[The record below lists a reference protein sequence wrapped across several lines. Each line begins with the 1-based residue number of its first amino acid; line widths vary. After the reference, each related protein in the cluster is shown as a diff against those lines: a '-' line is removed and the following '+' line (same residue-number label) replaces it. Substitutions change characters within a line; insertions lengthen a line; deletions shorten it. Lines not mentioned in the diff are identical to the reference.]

1 MMRAFLTRAIAKI
14 RNLRRSQSSDAELDR
29 EIALHVAM
37 LEEEYERRG
46 MSPEGAHRAAR
57 QTLGGVEQAKQAH
70 RDQRVI
76 LWLEQMRQDLR
87 HACRTFR
94 RNPGFTLVAVATLAA
109 GIGVNTTLFTAYD
122 AVALKP
128 LPIADPGRVVRLER
142 WFTHGWIGDMQYGFS
157 WPEYLYC
164 REHQDAFSDMVATSW
179 PVRVLA
185 RLPGDQAG
193 AQLKALQGQMVSG
206 NYFRSFGVEAG
217 LGRTFGP
224 DEDRAPGGDPVVVL
238 SYSFWQRAF
247 HGDPKTAGSVMRI
260 NGTAF
265 SIIGV
270 APEEFTGTALL
281 PQVPDFW
288 APVSMQSQL
297 TPGEDWLHQPADYR
311 FQILG
316 RLRPEIGLKQAEA
329 QTAAL
334 IRQFSATYI
343 TREPTRTVTLQHTAF
358 FGNTEDPRFEAG
370 VAALMLIV
378 AMVLFAACANV
389 ANMLLARGAVR
400 QREISLRLALGAS
413 RARVIRQLITESILL
428 SLVGGVTGLAL
439 SVVASKL
446 LRVELAQML
455 TTQLGSGFAFSLNL
469 NPDVRVLVYALAIS
483 VVAGA
488 AFGLSPALQFTKPE
502 LATSLHDESASFG
515 HRLRRSHLRSLLICG
530 QVAVSMLLLTCSGL
544 LVRGLMQSQ
553 SADPGFDTRQ
563 VFLLLGDYGDNAAT
577 SVARFQRIVRGLEE
591 VPETASIAYGGGPM
605 MGTWTPP
612 ILVKKNGAV
621 EGAERRRT
629 LASYASQNYLRT
641 LGIPLLR
648 GRDFTEQ
655 ESATGAHVAVI
666 SEAAARLF
674 WPGEDPL
681 GRHFQLDLHFTGK
694 LTGFEVVGVAKDVR
708 FTNLTRIDPAHV
720 YLAPDPTTTYP
731 ILLNV
736 GANQQAALA
745 ALWKA
750 VSRLDGN
757 LLPDLSLWNAET
769 MLVHP
774 QRTLAR
780 VMALFAAGLALLAL
794 SLAGVGIFGVMTY
807 VVSQRTKEI
816 GIQMALGAHSGDVL
830 RSVAL
835 SGLKPVAAGMIF
847 GLGCG
852 AAASAL
858 LHSTLASPGTS
869 DFLYG
874 VQFYDPW
881 TFAGISSFVV
891 TVSLLASLV
900 PAVRAVRVDPM
911 VALRYE

>member
-1 MMRAFLTRAIAKI
+1 MKRAFLTRTIAKI
-14 RNLRRSQSSDAELDR
+14 RNLWRSQSSDAELER

-57 QTLGGVEQAKQAH
+57 QAMGGLEQAKQAH
-70 RDQRVI
+70 RDQRGI
-76 LWLEQMRQDLR
+76 LWLEHTRQDLCQ
-87 HACRTFR
+87 AWRTFS

-128 LPIADPGRVVRLER
+128 LPIADPGRVVRMER

-164 REHQDAFSDMVATSW
+164 REHQNGFSDLVATSW

-185 RLPGDQAG
+185 QLPGDQTG
-193 AQLKALQGQMVSG
+193 AKVKALQGQMVSG
-206 NYFRSFGVEAG
+206 NYFKSLGVEAG
-217 LGRTFGP
+217 LGRTFRP
-224 DEDRAPGGDPVVVL
+224 DEGRIPVVVL

-247 HGDPKTAGSVMRI
+247 HGDPQTARLAMRI
-260 NGTAF
+260 NGTAY

-288 APVSMQSQL
+288 VPVSMQSQL
-297 TPGEDWLHQPADYR
+297 VPGQDWLHQPADYR

-316 RLRPEIGLKQAEA
+316 RVRPQIGLKRAEA
-329 QTAAL
+329 ETATL
-334 IRQFSATYI
+334 IRQFSATYT
-343 TREPTRTVTLQHTAF
+343 TREPTRTVTLQRTAF

-389 ANMLLARGAVR
+389 ANMQLARGAVR

-428 SLVGGVTGLAL
+428 SLAGGLTGLAL
-439 SVVASKL
+439 SVVAGKL
-446 LRVELAQML
+446 LQVEVAQML

-469 NPDVRVLVYALAIS
+469 SPDVRVLAYALAIS
-483 VVAGA
+483 LIAGA
-488 AFGLSPALQFTKPE
+488 AFGLSPALQFTQPE
-502 LATSLHDESASFG
+502 LATSLRDESTSFG
-515 HRLRRSHLRSLLICG
+515 HLLWRSHLRSLLICG

-563 VFLLLGDYGDNAAT
+563 VFLLLGDYGDNSAT
-577 SVARFQRIVRGLEE
+577 SVARFLRMVRGLEE
-591 VPETASIAYGGGPM
+591 VPEVASIAYGGGPM

-612 ILVKKNGAV
+612 ILVKKNAAV

-648 GRDFTEQ
+648 GRDFTKQ
-655 ESATGAHVAVI
+655 ESTTGAHVAVI

-694 LTGFEVVGVAKDVR
+694 LTDFEVVGVAKDVR

-731 ILLNV
+731 ILLNA

-745 ALWKA
+745 AIWKS

-774 QRTLAR
+774 QRTLTR
-780 VMALFAAGLALLAL
+780 VMAMFAAGLALLAV
-794 SLAGVGIFGVMTY
+794 SLAGVGIYGVMTY

-816 GIQMALGAHSGDVL
+816 GIQMALGARSGDVL

-835 SGLKPVAAGMIF
+835 SGLKPVAAGMII

-874 VQFYDPW
+874 VRFYDPW
-881 TFAGISSFVV
+881 TFAGISSFLV

>member
-1 MMRAFLTRAIAKI
+1 MTRAFLTRTIAKI
-14 RNLRRSQSSDAELDR
+14 RNLWRSQSADAEVER

-46 MSPEGAHRAAR
+46 MSPEEAHRAA
-57 QTLGGVEQAKQAH
+57 QQALGGVEQAKQAH
-70 RDQRVI
+70 RDQRGI
-76 LWLEQMRQDLR
+76 LWMEHTRQDLR
-87 HACRTFR
+87 QAYRTFS

-142 WFTHGWIGDMQYGFS
+142 WFTHGWLGDMQYGFS

-179 PVRVLA
+179 PVHVLA
-185 RLPGDQAG
+185 QLPGDQAG

-206 NYFRSFGVEAG
+206 NYFKSLGVEAG
-217 LGRTFGP
+217 LGRTFGA
-224 DEDRAPGGDPVVVL
+224 DEERAPVVVL

-247 HGDPKTAGSVMRI
+247 HADPQTARSVIRI
-260 NGTAF
+260 NGTAY

-288 APVSMQSQL
+288 APASMQPQIV
-297 TPGEDWLHQPADYR
+297 PGQDWLHQPADYR

-316 RLRPEIGLKQAEA
+316 RLRPEIGLKRAEA

-358 FGNTEDPRFEAG
+358 FGNTEDPRFEAS

-389 ANMLLARGAVR
+389 ANMLLARGVVR

-413 RARVIRQLITESILL
+413 RARVMRQLITESILL
-428 SLVGGVTGLAL
+428 SLVGGLTGLAV
-439 SVVASKL
+439 SVVAGKL
-446 LRVELAQML
+446 LRVEVAQIL

-469 NPDVRVLVYALAIS
+469 NPDVRVLAYALAIS
-483 VVAGA
+483 VIAGA

-502 LATSLHDESASFG
+502 LATSLRDESTSFG
-515 HRLRRSHLRSLLICG
+515 HLLWRSHLRSLLICG

-577 SVARFQRIVRGLEE
+577 SVARFLRMVRGLEE
-591 VPETASIAYGGGPM
+591 VPEVASIAYGGGPM

-612 ILVKKNGAV
+612 ILVKKNAAV

-648 GRDFTEQ
+648 GRDFTKQ
-655 ESATGAHVAVI
+655 ESTTGAHVAVI
-666 SEAAARLF
+666 SEAAARLL

-694 LTGFEVVGVAKDVR
+694 LTDFEVVGVAKDVR

-731 ILLNV
+731 ILLNA

-745 ALWKA
+745 AIWKS

-780 VMALFAAGLALLAL
+780 VMAMFAAGLALLAV
-794 SLAGVGIFGVMTY
+794 SLAGVGIYGVMTY

-816 GIQMALGAHSGDVL
+816 GIQMALGARSGEVL

-835 SGLKPVAAGMIF
+835 SGLKPVAAGMII

-874 VQFYDPW
+874 VRFYDPW

>member
-1 MMRAFLTRAIAKI
+1 MKRAFLTRTIAKI
-14 RNLRRSQSSDAELDR
+14 RNLWRSQSSDAELER

-57 QTLGGVEQAKQAH
+57 QAMGGLEQAKQAH
-70 RDQRVI
+70 RDQRGI
-76 LWLEQMRQDLR
+76 LWLEHTRQDLCQ
-87 HACRTFR
+87 AWRTFS

-128 LPIADPGRVVRLER
+128 LPIADPGRVVRMER

-164 REHQDAFSDMVATSW
+164 REHQNRFSDLVATSW

-185 RLPGDQAG
+185 QLPGDQTG
-193 AQLKALQGQMVSG
+193 AKVKALQGQMVSG
-206 NYFRSFGVEAG
+206 NYFKSLGVEAG
-217 LGRTFGP
+217 LGRTFRP
-224 DEDRAPGGDPVVVL
+224 DEGRIPVVVL

-247 HGDPKTAGSVMRI
+247 HGDPQTARLAMRI
-260 NGTAF
+260 NGTAY

-288 APVSMQSQL
+288 VPVSMQSQL
-297 TPGEDWLHQPADYR
+297 VPGQDWLHQPADYR

-316 RLRPEIGLKQAEA
+316 RVRPQIGLKRAEA
-329 QTAAL
+329 ETATL
-334 IRQFSATYI
+334 IRQFSATYT
-343 TREPTRTVTLQHTAF
+343 TREPTRTVTLQRTAF

-389 ANMLLARGAVR
+389 ANMQLARGAVR

-428 SLVGGVTGLAL
+428 SLAGGLTGLAL
-439 SVVASKL
+439 SVVAGKL
-446 LRVELAQML
+446 LQVEVAQML

-469 NPDVRVLVYALAIS
+469 SPDVRVLAYALAIS
-483 VVAGA
+483 LIAGA
-488 AFGLSPALQFTKPE
+488 AFGLSPALQFTQPE
-502 LATSLHDESASFG
+502 LATSLRDESTSFG
-515 HRLRRSHLRSLLICG
+515 HLLWRSHLRSLLICG

-563 VFLLLGDYGDNAAT
+563 VFLLLGDYGDNSAT
-577 SVARFQRIVRGLEE
+577 SVARFLRMVRGLEE
-591 VPETASIAYGGGPM
+591 VPEVASIAYGGGPM

-612 ILVKKNGAV
+612 ILVKKNAAV

-648 GRDFTEQ
+648 GRDFTKQ
-655 ESATGAHVAVI
+655 ESTTGAHVAVI

-694 LTGFEVVGVAKDVR
+694 LTDFEVVGVAKDVR

-731 ILLNV
+731 ILLNA

-745 ALWKA
+745 AIWKS

-774 QRTLAR
+774 QRTLTR
-780 VMALFAAGLALLAL
+780 VMAMFAAGLALLAV
-794 SLAGVGIFGVMTY
+794 SLAGVGIYGVMTY

-816 GIQMALGAHSGDVL
+816 GIQMALGARSGDVL

-835 SGLKPVAAGMIF
+835 SGLKPVAAGMII

-874 VQFYDPW
+874 VRFYDPW
-881 TFAGISSFVV
+881 TFAGISSFLV

>member
-1 MMRAFLTRAIAKI
+1 
-14 RNLRRSQSSDAELDR
+14 
-29 EIALHVAM
+29 
-37 LEEEYERRG
+37 
-46 MSPEGAHRAAR
+46 
-57 QTLGGVEQAKQAH
+57 
-70 RDQRVI
+70 
-76 LWLEQMRQDLR
+76 
-87 HACRTFR
+87 
-94 RNPGFTLVAVATLAA
+94 
-109 GIGVNTTLFTAYD
+109 
-122 AVALKP
+122 
-128 LPIADPGRVVRLER
+128 
-142 WFTHGWIGDMQYGFS
+142 
-157 WPEYLYC
+157 
-164 REHQDAFSDMVATSW
+164 
-179 PVRVLA
+179 
-185 RLPGDQAG
+185 
-193 AQLKALQGQMVSG
+193 
-206 NYFRSFGVEAG
+206 
-217 LGRTFGP
+217 
-224 DEDRAPGGDPVVVL
+224 
-238 SYSFWQRAF
+238 
-247 HGDPKTAGSVMRI
+247 
-260 NGTAF
+260 
-265 SIIGV
+265 
-270 APEEFTGTALL
+270 
-281 PQVPDFW
+281 
-288 APVSMQSQL
+288 
-297 TPGEDWLHQPADYR
+297 
-311 FQILG
+311 
-316 RLRPEIGLKQAEA
+316 
-329 QTAAL
+329 
-334 IRQFSATYI
+334 
-343 TREPTRTVTLQHTAF
+343 
-358 FGNTEDPRFEAG
+358 
-370 VAALMLIV
+370 
-378 AMVLFAACANV
+378 
-389 ANMLLARGAVR
+389 MLLARGVVR

-428 SLVGGVTGLAL
+428 SLVGGLTGLAV
-439 SVVASKL
+439 SVVAGKL
-446 LRVELAQML
+446 LRVEMARML
-455 TTQLGSGFAFSLNL
+455 TTQLGSGFAFSVNL
-469 NPDVRVLVYALAIS
+469 DPDVRVLAYALAIS
-483 VVAGA
+483 VIAGA

-502 LATSLHDESASFG
+502 LATSLRDESTSFG
-515 HRLRRSHLRSLLICG
+515 HLLWRSHLRSLLICG

-563 VFLLLGDYGDNAAT
+563 VFLLIGDYGDNAAT
-577 SVARFQRIVRGLEE
+577 SVARFQRMVKGLEE
-591 VPETASIAYGGGPM
+591 VPEVASVAYGGGPM

-612 ILVKKNGAV
+612 IRVKKNGAV

-641 LGIPLLR
+641 LDIPLLR
-648 GRDFTEQ
+648 GRDFTKQ

-666 SEAAARLF
+666 SEAGARLF

-694 LTGFEVVGVAKDVR
+694 LTDFEVVGVAKDVR

-745 ALWKA
+745 AVWKA

-780 VMALFAAGLALLAL
+780 VMAMFAATLALLAV
-794 SLAGVGIFGVMTY
+794 SLAGVGIYGVMTY

-816 GIQMALGAHSGDVL
+816 GIQMALGACSGDVL
-830 RSVAL
+830 RSVAF
-835 SGLKPVAAGMIF
+835 SGLKPVAAGMII

-874 VQFYDPW
+874 VRFYDPW
-881 TFAGISSFVV
+881 TFAGISSFLV

>member
-1 MMRAFLTRAIAKI
+1 MTRAFLTRTIAKI
-14 RNLRRSQSSDAELDR
+14 RNLWRSQSADAELER

-46 MSPEGAHRAAR
+46 MSPEEAHRAAR
-57 QTLGGVEQAKQAH
+57 QALGGVEQAKQAH
-70 RDQRVI
+70 RDQRGI
-76 LWLEQMRQDLR
+76 LWMEHTRQDLR
-87 HACRTFR
+87 QAYRTFS

-109 GIGVNTTLFTAYD
+109 GIGVNTTLFTAYN

-142 WFTHGWIGDMQYGFS
+142 WFTRGWIGDMQYGFS

-185 RLPGDQAG
+185 QLPGDQAG

-206 NYFRSFGVEAG
+206 NYFKSLGVEAG
-217 LGRTFGP
+217 LGRTFGA
-224 DEDRAPGGDPVVVL
+224 DEDRAPVVVL

-247 HGDPKTAGSVMRI
+247 HADPQTARSVIRI
-260 NGTAF
+260 NGTAY

-288 APVSMQSQL
+288 VPASMQPQL
-297 TPGEDWLHQPADYR
+297 VPGQDWLHQPADYR
-311 FQILG
+311 FQVLG
-316 RLRPEIGLKQAEA
+316 RLRPEIGLKRAQAE
-329 QTAAL
+329 TAAL

-389 ANMLLARGAVR
+389 ANMLLARGAMR

-413 RARVIRQLITESILL
+413 RARVMRQLITESILL
-428 SLVGGVTGLAL
+428 SLVGGLVGLAL
-439 SVVASKL
+439 AVVAGKV
-446 LRVELAQML
+446 LRVGVAQVL
-455 TTQLGSGFAFSLNL
+455 TTQLGSGFTFSLNL
-469 NPDVRVLVYALAIS
+469 NPDVRVLAYALGIS
-483 VVAGA
+483 VIAGA

-502 LATSLHDESASFG
+502 LDTSLRDESTSFG
-515 HRLRRSHLRSLLICG
+515 HLLRRSHLRSLLICG

-577 SVARFQRIVRGLEE
+577 SVARFLRMVRGLEE
-591 VPETASIAYGGGPM
+591 VPEVASIAYGGGPM

-612 ILVKKNGAV
+612 ILVKKNAAV
-621 EGAERRRT
+621 EGTERRRT

-648 GRDFTEQ
+648 GRDFTKQ
-655 ESATGAHVAVI
+655 ESTTGAHVAVI

-731 ILLNV
+731 ILLNA

-745 ALWKA
+745 AIWKS

-757 LLPDLSLWNAET
+757 LLPDLSLWNAEM

-780 VMALFAAGLALLAL
+780 VMAMFAAGLALLAVT
-794 SLAGVGIFGVMTY
+794 LAGVGIYGVMTY

-816 GIQMALGAHSGDVL
+816 GIQMALGARSGDVL

-835 SGLKPVAAGMIF
+835 SGLKPVAAGMII

-874 VQFYDPW
+874 VRFYDPW
-881 TFAGISSFVV
+881 TFAGISSFLV